1 MSNRPQTN
9 WNCGFCGKQIY
20 WDELFTS
27 LSNKTVVHYAC
38 LREKAIKTAK
48 VSQDILN
55 VVLDSLEDELNKI
68 IVYEKRL
75 EKVGDNEEVKKVLEQ
90 IEKNVE
96 RNATLL
102 TRLVEKLSD
111 VLS

>member
-1 MSNRPQTN
+1 MSNRPQTM
-9 WNCGFCGKQIY
+9 WTCEFCGKPIY

-27 LSNKTVVHYAC
+27 LSNKKVVHYAC

-48 VSQDILN
+48 ISQELLN

-68 IVYEKRL
+68 IMYRQRL
-75 EKVGDNEEVKKVLEQ
+75 EKVGDNEEIKKVLKQ
-90 IEKNVE
+90 VEKNAE
-96 RNATLL
+96 RSANLL
-102 TRLVEKLSD
+102 TRLIEKLSD